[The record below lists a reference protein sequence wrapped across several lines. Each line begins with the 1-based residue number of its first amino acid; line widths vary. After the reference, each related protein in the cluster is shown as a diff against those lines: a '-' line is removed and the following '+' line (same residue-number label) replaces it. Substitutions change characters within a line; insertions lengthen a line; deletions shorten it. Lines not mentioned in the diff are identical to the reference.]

1 MLCYA
6 FRNRVFLAS
15 EYFYIFFSW
24 QFTRVRFLY
33 SKYTLR
39 LIEGK
44 KNRISMFFDF
54 LAWNSKKYLPLKNFS
69 PKYNKKNFFSKY
81 CKEKV
86 RKIKSR
92 E

>member
-1 MLCYA
+1 MA
-6 FRNRVFLAS
+6 M
-15 EYFYIFFSW
+15 
-24 QFTRVRFLY
+24 VRFLY

>member
-54 LAWNSKKYLPLKNFS
+54 LAWNSKKYLPLKNLSIPQIRLQKFFFL
-69 PKYNKKNFFSKY
+69 NIVKKKL
-81 CKEKV
+81 EK
-86 RKIKSR
+86 
-92 E
+92 

>member
-1 MLCYA
+1 MA
-6 FRNRVFLAS
+6 M
-15 EYFYIFFSW
+15 
-24 QFTRVRFLY
+24 VRFLY

-69 PKYNKKNFFSKY
+69 PKYNKKNFFF
-81 CKEKV
+81 
-86 RKIKSR
+86 
-92 E
+92 